1 MITKLP
7 QNERDFYE
15 ERAAIREFDGNQTR
29 PDAER
34 AAWRELM
41 LERVRVADKKRKE
54 KSYERRSDQA
64 RLYLSSS

>member
-1 MITKLP
+1 MTKTLP

-41 LERVRVADKKRKE
+41 LERVRVADEKRKE
-54 KSYERRSDQA
+54 NQS
-64 RLYLSSS
+64 